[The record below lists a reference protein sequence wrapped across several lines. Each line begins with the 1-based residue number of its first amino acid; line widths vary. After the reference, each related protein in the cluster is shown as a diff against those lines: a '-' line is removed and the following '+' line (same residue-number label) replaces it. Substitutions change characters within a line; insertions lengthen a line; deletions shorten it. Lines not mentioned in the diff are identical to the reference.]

1 MYRCESGINIFA
13 GRVCTWNC
21 AYSLLQTNCSKTT
34 SILLHFLIGLLACLS
49 YSSPQLMGL
58 FVNKQN
64 NNNDDLMYSRWRSR
78 RLRKVR
84 SRPRQILLESVV
96 RYRSC
101 PQFSIRILFIS
112 TKVRPN
118 IIHNYEGKTEYYSY
132 LRR

>member
-1 MYRCESGINIFA
+1 MNRA
-13 GRVCTWNC
+13 LT
-21 AYSLLQTNCSKTT
+21 SLQGGSALEIALIVYCKLIALKQHQFCC
-34 SILLHFLIGLLACLS
+34 IGLLACLS
-49 YSSPQLMGL
+49 YSSPQLMGP

>member
-1 MYRCESGINIFA
+1 VYRCESGIAIFA
-13 GRVCTWNC
+13 WRVCHWNC
-21 AYSLLQTNCSKTT
+21 AYSLLQTFWFKTT
-34 SILLHFLIGLLACLS
+34 SNAHKITMMSFS
-49 YSSPQLMGL
+49 FPRLMGP

-84 SRPRQILLESVV
+84 SRPRQILFEFVV

-112 TKVRPN
+112 TKVTPN
-118 IIHNYEGKTEYYSY
+118 IIHIYEGNTKYYSY
-132 LRR
+132 IGR